1 MACEAEGG
9 RERMNTGRCIAI
21 LGPTC
26 AWKSEVGL
34 RLAESCGGE
43 IVSCDSMQIYR
54 GLAVGTAQ
62 PSEDELKRV
71 PHHLIAELD
80 IHEPYDA
87 NRFVQRAKNA
97 LDGIYAK
104 GKTSFLVGGT
114 GLYARSLIYGFEL
127 LPADATVFKSLE
139 AELAADGGREALM
152 QRLAVY
158 GDEIPEDVRLNPRR
172 LLRACEVLS
181 LTGKPPWVQ
190 AKKFDKP
197 DPSYKQYCLIPVLP
211 MLKERIRRRTAR
223 MLENGWLEEAEWAE
237 KQGLTE
243 TPTARQALGYA
254 EVIDYLHHGLKGGL
268 AALCELLT
276 NKTTQYA
283 RRQLTWF
290 RHQHPGARLIE
301 IDQEDG
307 AADKICKIIEN
318 ET

>member
-1 MACEAEGG
+1 
-9 RERMNTGRCIAI
+9 MNDVRCVAV

-26 AWKSEVGL
+26 CWKSEVGL
-34 RLAESCGGE
+34 QLAEACGGE

-54 GLAVGTAQ
+54 GLPIGTAQ
-62 PSEDELKRV
+62 PDAAELARA

-87 NRFVQRAKNA
+87 NRFVQRAKCV
-97 LDGIYAK
+97 LDDISAR
-104 GKTSFLVGGT
+104 GKTAFLVGGT

-127 LPADATVFKSLE
+127 LPADPAVFKALE
-139 AELAADGGREALM
+139 AELAAEGGREKLL
-152 QRLAVY
+152 QRLEAY
-158 GDEIPEDVRLNPRR
+158 GDAIPEDVRLNPRR

-197 DPSYKQYCLIPVLP
+197 DPSFRQFCLIPVLS

-223 MLENGWLEEAEWAE
+223 MLENGWLEEAEWADS
-237 KQGLTE
+237 QGLLQ

-254 EVIDYLHHGLKGGL
+254 EVIDYLRHGLKGDL
-268 AALCELLT
+268 PKLCEILT
-276 NKTTQYA
+276 NRTVQYA

-290 RHQHPGARLIE
+290 KHQHPGAQLIE
-301 IDQEDG
+301 IEREEG
-307 AADKICKIIEN
+307 AVDYILGIIHN
-318 ET
+318 A

>member
-1 MACEAEGG
+1 
-9 RERMNTGRCIAI
+9 MNDVRCVAV

-26 AWKSEVGL
+26 CWKSEVGL
-34 RLAESCGGE
+34 RLAEACGGE

-54 GLAVGTAQ
+54 GLPIGTAQ
-62 PSEDELKRV
+62 PDAAELARA

-87 NRFVQRAKNA
+87 NRFVQRAKHV
-97 LDGIYAK
+97 LDDISAR
-104 GKTSFLVGGT
+104 GKTAFLVGGT

-127 LPADATVFKSLE
+127 LPADPAVFKALE
-139 AELAADGGREALM
+139 AELAAEGGREKLL
-152 QRLAVY
+152 QRLEAY
-158 GDEIPEDVRLNPRR
+158 GDAIPEDVRLNPRR

-197 DPSYKQYCLIPVLP
+197 DPAFRQFCLIPVLS

-223 MLENGWLEEAEWAE
+223 MLENGWLEEAEWADS
-237 KQGLTE
+237 QGLLQ

-254 EVIDYLHHGLKGGL
+254 EVIDYLRHGLKGGL
-268 AALCELLT
+268 PALCEILT
-276 NKTTQYA
+276 NRTVQYA

-290 RHQHPGARLIE
+290 KHQHPGAQLIE
-301 IDQEDG
+301 IEREEG
-307 AADKICKIIEN
+307 AVDYILGIIHN
-318 ET
+318 S

>member
-1 MACEAEGG
+1 
-9 RERMNTGRCIAI
+9 MNDVRCVAV

-26 AWKSEVGL
+26 CWKSEVGL
-34 RLAESCGGE
+34 RLAEACGGE

-54 GLAVGTAQ
+54 GLPIGTAQ
-62 PSEDELKRV
+62 PDATELARA

-87 NRFVQRAKNA
+87 NRFVQRAKRV
-97 LDGIYAK
+97 LDDISAR
-104 GKTSFLVGGT
+104 GKTAFLVGGT

-127 LPADATVFKSLE
+127 LPADPAVFKALE
-139 AELAADGGREALM
+139 AELAAEGGREKLLE
-152 QRLAVY
+152 RLAVY
-158 GDEIPEDVRLNPRR
+158 GDAIPEDVRLNPRR

-197 DPSYKQYCLIPVLP
+197 DPAFRQFCLIPVLS

-223 MLENGWLEEAEWAE
+223 MLENGWLEEAEWADS
-237 KQGLTE
+237 QGLLQ

-254 EVIDYLHHGLKGGL
+254 EVIDYLRHGLKGGL
-268 AALCELLT
+268 PKLCEILT
-276 NKTTQYA
+276 NRTVQYA

-290 RHQHPGARLIE
+290 KHQHPGAQLIE
-301 IDQEDG
+301 IEREEGSVDYILG
-307 AADKICKIIEN
+307 IIHN
-318 ET
+318 A

>member
-1 MACEAEGG
+1 
-9 RERMNTGRCIAI
+9 MNDVRCVAV

-26 AWKSEVGL
+26 CWKSEVGL
-34 RLAESCGGE
+34 RLAEECGGE

-54 GLAVGTAQ
+54 GLPIGTAQ
-62 PSEDELKRV
+62 PDATELARA

-87 NRFVQRAKNA
+87 NRFVQRAKCA
-97 LDGIYAK
+97 LDDISAR
-104 GKTSFLVGGT
+104 GKTAFLVGGT

-127 LPADATVFKSLE
+127 LPADPAVFKALE
-139 AELAADGGREALM
+139 AELAAEEGREKLL
-152 QRLAVY
+152 QRLETY
-158 GDEIPEDVRLNPRR
+158 GDAIPEDVRLNPRR

-197 DPSYKQYCLIPVLP
+197 DPAFRQFCLIPVLS

-223 MLENGWLEEAEWAE
+223 MLENGWLEEAEWADS
-237 KQGLTE
+237 QGLLQ

-254 EVIDYLHHGLKGGL
+254 EVIDYLRHGLKGGL
-268 AALCELLT
+268 PALCEILT
-276 NKTTQYA
+276 NRTVQYA

-290 RHQHPGARLIE
+290 KHQHPGAQLIE
-301 IDQEDG
+301 IEREEG
-307 AADKICKIIEN
+307 AVDYILGIIRN
-318 ET
+318 S

>member
-1 MACEAEGG
+1 
-9 RERMNTGRCIAI
+9 MNTLHCIAI

-62 PSEDELKRV
+62 PNKNELKRV

-97 LDGIYAK
+97 LDEIYAK
-104 GKTSFLVGGT
+104 GKMAFLVGGT

-127 LPADATVFKSLE
+127 LPADASVFKSLE
-139 AELAADGGREALM
+139 AELATDSGREALM
-152 QRLAVY
+152 QRLAAY

-172 LLRACEVLS
+172 LLRACEVLA

-190 AKKFDKP
+190 KRKFEQP
-197 DPSYKQYCLIPVLP
+197 DPSYKQFCLIPVLS
-211 MLKERIRRRTAR
+211 MLKRRIRQRTAQ
-223 MLENGWLEEAEWAE
+223 MLENGWLDEAEWAE
-237 KQGLTE
+237 KQGLME

-254 EVIDYLHHGLKGGL
+254 EVIDYLRHGLKGGL
-268 AALCELLT
+268 PALCELLT
-276 NKTTQYA
+276 NRTTQYA

-290 RHQHPGARLIE
+290 KHQHPGAQLIE
-301 IDQEDG
+301 IEREEG
-307 AADKICKIIEN
+307 AVEKILEAIH
-318 ET
+318 